1 MEWRLPVQ
9 SANIAA
15 YITTPK
21 TQHSLLNHHGE
32 LVEFL
37 NFPQLGLEKEGHDS
51 RLMHTS
57 KNSPPRR
64 KPSGAFDCIR

>member
-1 MEWRLPVQ
+1 MEWRRPVQ
-9 SANIAA
+9 YANIVA

-37 NFPQLGLEKEGHDS
+37 NSLQPGHDS
-51 RLMHTS
+51 RLMHSS

-64 KPSGAFDCIR
+64 KPSGTFDCIR

>member
-1 MEWRLPVQ
+1 MEWTFHVQ
-9 SANIAA
+9 YANIVA

-21 TQHSLLNHHGE
+21 TQHSLLNHQGE

-37 NFPQLGLEKEGHDS
+37 NSLQLSHDS

-64 KPSGAFDCIR
+64 KPCGAFDCIR